1 MNIVFSNSV
10 SFPKLG
16 NSMRLL
22 RSKQIQVSSPQYK
35 SSTCNIFVTVRKA
48 IVHECLVSQK
58 QLDLQKKEKVLE
70 ISLKKK
76 VESGNP
82 IPITEVHQN

>member
-10 SFPKLG
+10 GFPKLG
-16 NSMRLL
+16 NSVRLL
-22 RSKQIQVSSPQYK
+22 RSKQIQVSNPQYK
-35 SSTCNIFVTVRKA
+35 SCTCNIFVTVRKA

-58 QLDLQKKEKVLE
+58 QLDLQKKRESVRNKF
-70 ISLKKK
+70 LKKNR
-76 VESGNP
+76 GNP